1 MDISEGRPYNLE
13 GNWMTSEEWYL
24 ILMLLGSWIL
34 SISAVVGIIVE
45 HYGRK
50 EQYKQMTEVIKS
62 YQSSV
67 EDFKASVESYEET
80 LKKAPR
86 TKVDA
91 KTRAKVEEE
100 RTRKKEKVKQG
111 TAAFTALGKI
121 LGKKR

>member
-1 MDISEGRPYNLE
+1 
-13 GNWMTSEEWYL
+13 MTSEEWYL
-24 ILMLLGSWIL
+24 IFTLLGSWTL
-34 SISAVVGIIVE
+34 SISAVVGIIIE

-50 EQYKQMTEVIKS
+50 KQFEQMAEIINT
-62 YQSSV
+62 YQSST

-100 RTRKKEKVKQG
+100 RTRREEEKTRREEARLEKERIKQG
-111 TAAFTALGKI
+111 AAALNTLGKI
-121 LGKKR
+121 FGKKR